1 LHPRAELSSLAR
13 TTIEIHRRMSALSL
27 TFMVISR
34 NLVGNLPIK
43 ASEILTEI
51 DPKFNIHYASTI

>member
-1 LHPRAELSSLAR
+1 LAR

>member
-1 LHPRAELSSLAR
+1 
-13 TTIEIHRRMSALSL
+13 
-27 TFMVISR
+27 
-34 NLVGNLPIK
+34 LPIK